1 MQGFLFKGGMRYSFK
16 MKNAPLILASA
27 SPRRLDLLRQ
37 IGIIPDLVVPA
48 DIDETPKKGELPRAL
63 ALRLAKE
70 KAMAIP
76 LKEGHF
82 IMAADTVVGVGR
94 RILPKAEHK
103 KDVEFCLN
111 LMSGRSHTVFTG
123 MAIRT
128 PDGQLKSRIVST
140 KVKLKNL
147 SQPEKDAY
155 ILSDEGIG
163 KAGGYGIQGMADAF
177 VISINGSYSNIVGL
191 SLYDIRAMLSGIGF
205 FKSTEGSV

>member
-1 MQGFLFKGGMRYSFK
+1 

-48 DIDETPKKGELPRAL
+48 NIDETPKKRELPRAL
-63 ALRLAKE
+63 ALRLAQE

-76 LKEGHF
+76 QKDGYF
-82 IMAADTVVGVGR
+82 IMAADTVVAVGQ
-94 RILPKAEHK
+94 RILPKAENK
-103 KDVEFCLN
+103 KDVEFCLH

-123 MAIRT
+123 MSIRT
-128 PDGQLKSRIVST
+128 PDGQLKSRVVAT
-140 KVKLKNL
+140 KVKFKNL
-147 SQPEKDAY
+147 SQYEKNAY

-163 KAGGYGIQGMADAF
+163 KAGGYGIQGMADSF
-177 VISINGSYSNIVGL
+177 VVSINGSYSNIVGL